1 MILLDAINYI
11 ENHLFEE
18 TDYDALARYAR
29 TNKYNL
35 MRIFSASTD
44 FTLAEYIRLRRLS
57 EAGKAVSETKRA
69 IIDIGFDCGYT
80 TAESFSKAYKRFH
93 GISPSET
100 RKTKRYKF
108 IPEWNVNYLIGEGKV
123 MNYKI
128 VEFKNAAFYGYGERF
143 VGKAEERG
151 EQDEKFIR
159 STRKRQDALR
169 VLRKDG
175 DYNWWEILDNF
186 GADGFDLSVTV
197 RPDDC
202 LGENLNNADFELLA
216 EKTVNEKYDNTFG
229 RDELERY
236 VKGFTKFVVGGKYA
250 EFVSEYKEFP
260 MDLLDGFTKSVYGG
274 IDDYGFTRDESRPEL
289 LCVHWAKRANI
300 KERHLELYLPIK

>member
-18 TDYDALARYAR
+18 IDYDALARYAH

-57 EAGKAVSETKRA
+57 EAGRAISETKRA
-69 IIDIGFDCGYT
+69 IIDIGFNCGYT
-80 TAESFSKAYKRFH
+80 TAESFSKAYKKFH

-100 RKTKRYKF
+100 RKTKKYKF
-108 IPEWNVNYLIGEGKV
+108 IPEWNINRMIGEGEIMK
-123 MNYKI
+123 YEI
-128 VEFKNAAFYGYGERF
+128 TEFKNAVFYGYGERF

-151 EQDEKFIR
+151 EQDERFIR

-175 DYNWWEILDNF
+175 DCDWWEILDNF
-186 GADGFDLSVTV
+186 GADGFDLSVAV
-197 RPDDC
+197 CPDNAF
-202 LGENLNNADFELLA
+202 GKNLSNADFKALA
-216 EKTVNEKYDNTFG
+216 EKTVAENYDNTFE
-229 RDELERY
+229 REELERY
-236 VKGFTKFVVGGKYA
+236 VKSFEKFVICGKYA
-250 EFVSEYKEFP
+250 RFVSEYKEFP

-289 LCVHWAKRANI
+289 LRIHWAKRANI

>member
-11 ENHLFEE
+11 ENQLFEE
-18 TDYDALARYAR
+18 TDYDALARYAH

-57 EAGKAVSETKRA
+57 EAGKAISETKRA

-80 TAESFSKAYKRFH
+80 TAESFSKAYKKFH

-100 RKTKRYKF
+100 RKTKRYKY
-108 IPEWNVNYLIGEGKV
+108 IPEWDINNMGKGEIMK
-123 MNYKI
+123 YEI
-128 VEFKNAAFYGYGERF
+128 IEFKKVVFYGYGERF
-143 VGKAEERG
+143 FGRAEERG
-151 EQDEKFIR
+151 EQDEKLFR

-175 DYNWWEILDNF
+175 DFDWWEILDKF
-186 GADGFDLSVTV
+186 GADGFDLFVTV
-197 RPDDC
+197 RPDNA
-202 LGENLNNADFELLA
+202 LGENLSNADFKALA
-216 EKTVNEKYDNTFG
+216 AKTVTENYDNKF
-229 RDELERY
+229 EEEEMERY
-236 VKGFTKFVVGGKYA
+236 VKAFEKFVICGKYA
-250 EFVSEYKEFP
+250 RFVSEYKEFP

-274 IDDYGFTRDESRPEL
+274 IDEYGFTRDESRPEL

>member
-18 TDYDALARYAR
+18 IDYDGLARYAH

-57 EAGKAVSETKRA
+57 EAGRAISETKRA

-80 TAESFSKAYKRFH
+80 TAESFSKAYKKFH

-108 IPEWNVNYLIGEGKV
+108 IHKWSINHLISEGKI
-123 MNYKI
+123 MKYEI
-128 VEFKNAAFYGYGERF
+128 AEFKDAVFYGYGERF
-143 VGKAEERG
+143 AGKAENRG
-151 EQDEKFIR
+151 EQDEKFVC

-175 DYNWWEILDNF
+175 DCDWWEILDNF
-186 GADGFDLSVTV
+186 GADGFDLFVTV
-197 RPDDC
+197 RSDDK
-202 LGENLNNADFELLA
+202 LGEDLDKANFKTLA
-216 EKTVNEKYDNTFG
+216 EKTEKEKYDNIF
-229 RDELERY
+229 DCEKLKRY
-236 VKGFTKFVVGGKYA
+236 VEAFTKFVIGGKYA
-250 EFVSEYKEFP
+250 KFVSEYREFP
-260 MDLLDGFTKSVYGG
+260 MGLLDNFTKSVYGG
-274 IDDYGFTRDESRPEL
+274 IDEYGFTRDESRPEL

>member
-11 ENHLFEE
+11 ENQLFEE
-18 TDYDALARYAR
+18 TDYDALARYAH

-57 EAGKAVSETKRA
+57 EAGKAISETKRA

-80 TAESFSKAYKRFH
+80 TAESFSKAYKKFH

-100 RKTKRYKF
+100 RKTKRYKY
-108 IPEWNVNYLIGEGKV
+108 IPEWDINNMGKGEIMK
-123 MNYKI
+123 YEI
-128 VEFKNAAFYGYGERF
+128 VEFKKVVFYGYGERF
-143 VGKAEERG
+143 FGRAEERG
-151 EQDEKFIR
+151 EQDEKLFR

-175 DYNWWEILDNF
+175 DFDWWEILDKF
-186 GADGFDLSVTV
+186 GADGFDLSVAV
-197 RPDDC
+197 RPDNA
-202 LGENLNNADFELLA
+202 LGENLSNADFKVFA
-216 EKTVNEKYDNTFG
+216 IKTVTENYDNKF
-229 RDELERY
+229 EEEEMERY
-236 VKGFTKFVVGGKYA
+236 AKAFEKFVICGKYA
-250 EFVSEYKEFP
+250 RFVSEYKEFP
-260 MDLLDGFTKSVYGG
+260 MELLDGFTKSVYGG
-274 IDDYGFTRDESRPEL
+274 IDEYRFIRDESRPEL
-289 LCVHWAKRANI
+289 LRVHWAKRANI

>member
-18 TDYDALARYAR
+18 TDYDVLARYAH

-57 EAGKAVSETKRA
+57 EAGKAISETKRA

-80 TAESFSKAYKRFH
+80 TAESFSKAYKKFH
-93 GISPSET
+93 GMSPSET

-108 IPEWNVNYLIGEGKV
+108 IPEWSINHLISEGEIMK
-123 MNYKI
+123 YEI
-128 VEFKNAAFYGYGERF
+128 TEFKNTVFYGYGERF
-143 VGKAEERG
+143 TGKAEDRS
-151 EQDEKFIR
+151 EQDEKFVC

-175 DYNWWEILDNF
+175 DCDWWEILDNF
-186 GADGFDLSVTV
+186 DDDGFDLSVAV
-197 RPDDC
+197 RPDNA
-202 LGENLNNADFELLA
+202 LGENLSNADFKALA
-216 EKTVNEKYDNTFG
+216 QKTVNENYDNTFECE
-229 RDELERY
+229 ELERY
-236 VKGFTKFVVGGKYA
+236 VKAFEKFIIYGKYA
-250 EFVSEYKEFP
+250 RFVSEYKEFP

-274 IDDYGFTRDESRPEL
+274 IDGYGFARDESRPEL
-289 LCVHWAKRANI
+289 LRIHWAKRANI
-300 KERHLELYLPIK
+300 KERHLELYIPIK